1 MKRHLIYILSL
12 GIFCSCA
19 GFLEPLP
26 NGSYNEENHEDY
38 PKLIRGYVEKA
49 YDLRPDTYASTD
61 YIGCDGLA
69 GNMTWSSRSNDNY
82 KLAIGS
88 PSMSSYNFASIYERD
103 YKAIYYCNL
112 FLKDNIGRNTRYML
126 DPDANAKL
134 QKALQGDAFALRAWY
149 LYDLLKFF
157 GGRSVDGQMLGV
169 PIFTEPVDPKT
180 ADMSKIQRAT
190 YEECINQILED
201 CDSAFVNLPLGNR
214 DFLKEPETVPV
225 LGAVRYRKMDGAS
238 VLALKAMVLLTW
250 ASPAFNPY
258 DDISRWDAAAKAAK
272 AAIDHKLNVEGTVT
286 SGFSPTAYFIWKD
299 PNSPEAYYISNI
311 TTSSTYEE
319 AFYPQGFGGTAKF
332 VPTQNLVDAF
342 PMANGYP
349 IDDPSSGYDEKR
361 PYYGRDP
368 RFYANIYY
376 HGSQVVSNK
385 GTVLYTFNIA
395 EGGQDAPGRGNT
407 SPTSYYIKKHTYSGW
422 DANAT
427 QIEEAQ
433 SCIFFFRW
441 THMLLAFAEAA
452 NQVVGPLDEMTY
464 GMSPKRALAYIRSR
478 TLEDGSLGIG
488 ADGDEY
494 LDEVSM
500 TGGALKFDE
509 LVKNEWRI
517 ETCFEGHHFH
527 NIRRWAKTME
537 EFDSEQNAGKYRDIY
552 KMKVIRELD
561 GRLTYQEELLE
572 QRSFPSL
579 WLPIPYTEMRKSPL
593 MVQNEGW
600 ETWN

>member
-225 LGAVRYRKMDGAS
+225 LGYEIVVRALGPRKLLRSEIHTLPRRPGSRYILCSDGVNHMIDDDVIADCIKRAQTPHEAVDLLMRTTLRKGGHD
-238 VLALKAMVLLTW
+238 
-250 ASPAFNPY
+250 
-258 DDISRWDAAAKAAK
+258 
-272 AAIDHKLNVEGTVT
+272 
-286 SGFSPTAYFIWKD
+286 
-299 PNSPEAYYISNI
+299 NI
-311 TTSSTYEE
+311 TIIA
-319 AFYPQGFGGTAKF
+319 AFER
-332 VPTQNLVDAF
+332 
-342 PMANGYP
+342 
-349 IDDPSSGYDEKR
+349 EK
-361 PYYGRDP
+361 
-368 RFYANIYY
+368 
-376 HGSQVVSNK
+376 
-385 GTVLYTFNIA
+385 
-395 EGGQDAPGRGNT
+395 
-407 SPTSYYIKKHTYSGW
+407 
-422 DANAT
+422 
-427 QIEEAQ
+427 
-433 SCIFFFRW
+433 
-441 THMLLAFAEAA
+441 
-452 NQVVGPLDEMTY
+452 
-464 GMSPKRALAYIRSR
+464 
-478 TLEDGSLGIG
+478 
-488 ADGDEY
+488 
-494 LDEVSM
+494 
-500 TGGALKFDE
+500 
-509 LVKNEWRI
+509 
-517 ETCFEGHHFH
+517 
-527 NIRRWAKTME
+527 
-537 EFDSEQNAGKYRDIY
+537 
-552 KMKVIRELD
+552 
-561 GRLTYQEELLE
+561 
-572 QRSFPSL
+572 
-579 WLPIPYTEMRKSPL
+579 
-593 MVQNEGW
+593 
-600 ETWN
+600 